1 MGSATGEVVSNN
13 DLIVNKD
20 ITVKGTHIKSDVTEA
35 KEIYTNIGQHSLTL
49 GSSANSVAAKV
60 IMNNNLQVNGKIFAN
75 DNTNKEVFVKQADG
89 TADYTGDVLIG
100 GTKTIIKGTLQTN
113 LNIIADT
120 DEDKELWTNVTTNKI
135 TIGGLSSN
143 TVIGNNLTVNG
154 TSILADAN
162 ENKEIYTNVS
172 TGKTIT
178 IGGSASTIVTG
189 NDLKISGHILTDAD
203 ENKNIFTGVSQTINV
218 GAASSTVVLGG
229 DLKVT
234 DAIKSVTVTDK
245 NIFPSIDDKV
255 INIGKLGTG
264 KIVMKNTLQVDD
276 DIISNANNVDKNIF
290 TNINTAKNITIGGAN
305 TTVITG
311 GHLTVTD
318 NILGGSDEDKT
329 FFADVSS
336 KEISIGSGTSKVIMN
351 STNHMKVPLGTTAQ
365 RIANGVGAI
374 RYNTTDDCLEV
385 CHDNTTWT
393 EVPLLK
399 SADKTTYITAADTPT
414 AINHQL
420 RFFTNSVER
429 MRIEENGRI
438 GLGIAVPTT
447 NIHLKGQVRI
457 EDDII
462 AGNTTEV
469 DKNLFTDMTTKDI
482 IVGGGSTRV
491 KFNSTNSILLPSGTS
506 AQRVNTEGAI
516 RYNTD
521 LKRVEVCDRLAT
533 ANPVSFHW
541 NSLQGLIDEDRD
553 TKITVEDDVGTD
565 DDKIKFFTAG
575 TMRMLLDES
584 GKLGIGVAAPL
595 EDFHVGGTA
604 RFDSNIVSG
613 TDEAKSI
620 FADILTNEITI
631 GGKGTSPASSSVKF
645 DSTKHIILPTGD
657 DSERSD
663 VEGAFRFNNTTGIT
677 PCFEGYDG
685 QKWVSL
691 TGLIDEDRDT
701 YVTVQDETTGDTDTF
716 TFYTQGQQVLKMD
729 QNQKVAIGNHPGN
742 LTENFEVLGTSM
754 TDELKVDTIRDK
766 GGNGITLYT
775 SIIPDSDL
783 QYDLGAPTKRF
794 KDLYVSTSS
803 IWMGSSN
810 KITVSGDG
818 QMKFRKVGTAVPAVV
833 LAQYKVK
840 YNNNSATNADVETDI
855 VSKLTTLTDIAN
867 VKSED
872 YLKYYNEHLFDTVK
886 TFDLN
891 TIYTDDAANFAEE
904 AVTNAWLASKV
915 NVNAIYSGYQFVGI
929 GTEDPDI
936 TTRLHVNGKVRVD
949 DNIISGL
956 DEDKS
961 IFADITSKII
971 TIGGKTETKTS
982 TPGTQ
987 LGGSIVKMDST
998 NSMIIPVG
1006 KTSQRTITQGA
1017 IRYNSET
1024 STFEGCDGAN
1034 WGSLGGVIDV
1044 DKDTYISAQ
1053 DSATADNDQLKF
1065 VTAGVQRMM
1074 INNDGKFT
1082 IGKDAGHTPETID
1095 IKGSTITIEGTK
1107 LEMVGQTDFSN
1118 DVVCESKII
1127 LSGDLDA
1134 PSDIDKSIYPSVTT
1148 ETITIGGKT
1157 ATDGSVVKMDSND
1170 SMIIPVGTTSQRT
1183 DAVGAIRYNSETS
1196 TYEGCDSNDNWGS
1209 LGGVIDVDKD
1219 TYISAETSA
1228 NTDNDQ
1234 LKFVTTG
1241 VQRMMINNDGK
1252 VTIGKDAG
1260 HTAETVD
1267 IKGSTVTIEGT
1278 KLEMVGPTD
1287 FSSAVVCEDTVQIDK
1302 TLTSKSG
1309 ITLTGNLD
1317 TSTDEHKRIFTG
1329 VTNKTINIGGANST
1343 TSVNEMNI
1351 EGNITTNQ
1359 NENKSVFKGVVGN
1372 TITIGGSSTGTPSNN
1387 GLIDE
1392 SSDINGLTANDFI
1405 YIYDNVGVLRAK
1417 IPISAISNG
1426 EASLV

>member
-1 MGSATGEVVSNN
+1 M
-13 DLIVNKD
+13 
-20 ITVKGTHIKSDVTEA
+20 
-35 KEIYTNIGQHSLTL
+35 
-49 GSSANSVAAKV
+49 
-60 IMNNNLQVNGKIFAN
+60 
-75 DNTNKEVFVKQADG
+75 
-89 TADYTGDVLIG
+89 
-100 GTKTIIKGTLQTN
+100 
-113 LNIIADT
+113 
-120 DEDKELWTNVTTNKI
+120 
-135 TIGGLSSN
+135 
-143 TVIGNNLTVNG
+143 
-154 TSILADAN
+154 
-162 ENKEIYTNVS
+162 
-172 TGKTIT
+172 
-178 IGGSASTIVTG
+178 
-189 NDLKISGHILTDAD
+189 KISGHILTDAD

-218 GAASSTVVLGG
+218 GAASSTVLLGG

-234 DAIKSVTVTDK
+234 DAIKAVNPAVDK
-245 NIFPSIDDKV
+245 NIYPLVDNNN
-255 INIGKLGTG
+255 INVGKLGTG

-351 STNHMKVPLGTTAQ
+351 STNHMKVPVGTTAQ

-374 RYNTTDDCLEV
+374 RYNTTFDSLEI
-385 CHDNTTWT
+385 CHNNTTWT

-399 SADKTTYITAADTPT
+399 SADKTTYITAADSPT

-462 AGNTTEV
+462 AGNATEV
-469 DKNLFTDMTTKDI
+469 DKSLFTDMTTKDI
-482 IVGGGSTRV
+482 IIGGGSTRV

-506 AQRVNTEGAI
+506 GQRINTEGAV

-521 LKRVEVCDRLAT
+521 LKRVEVCDRLVAQ
-533 ANPVSFHW
+533 NGNVSFHW

-553 TKITVEDDVGTD
+553 TKITVEDDVGSD
-565 DDKIKFFTAG
+565 DDKIKFYTAG
-575 TMRMLLDES
+575 AMRMLLDES

-645 DSTKHIILPTGD
+645 DSTKHIVLPIGD

-663 VEGAFRFNNTTGIT
+663 VTGAFRFNNEQGVT
-677 PCFEGYDG
+677 PSFEGYDG
-685 QKWVSL
+685 EKWVSL
-691 TGLIDEDRDT
+691 SGLIDADRDT
-701 YVTVQDETTGDTDTF
+701 YVTVQNGTTDTDTF
-716 TFYTQGQQVLKMD
+716 TFYTDGKQVLKMD
-729 QNQKVAIGNHPGN
+729 KNQKVAVGYPNGNTQFNTDTNGN
-742 LTENFEVLGTSM
+742 LKENFEVLGTTM
-754 TDELKVDTIRDK
+754 TDELKIDILKDK
-766 GGNGITLYT
+766 GGNGITLHT
-775 SIIPDSDL
+775 SIVPDTDL

-810 KITVSGDG
+810 KITVSSDG

-855 VSKLTTLTDIAN
+855 VSKLTSLTDIAN

-872 YLKYYNEHLFDTVK
+872 YLKYYNEHLFATVQ

-891 TIYTDDAANFAEE
+891 TIYTDNAENFEEE
-904 AVTNAWLASKV
+904 AITNSWLASKQ
-915 NVNAIYSGYQFVGI
+915 NADAIFSGYQYVGI
-929 GTEDPDI
+929 GTENPDI
-936 TTRLHVNGKVRVD
+936 TTRLHVNGKVRFD
-949 DNIISGL
+949 DNIISGS
-956 DEDKS
+956 DENKS
-961 IFADITSKII
+961 VFADITSKTI
-971 TIGGKTETKTS
+971 TIGGKTETKAS
-982 TPGTQ
+982 TPGTEA
-987 LGGSIVKMDST
+987 GGSVVKMDST

-1006 KTSQRTITQGA
+1006 KTSQRTIAEGA

-1024 STFEGCDGAN
+1024 LTFEGCDGAH
-1034 WGSLGGVIDV
+1034 WGSLSGLIDI
-1044 DKDTYISAQ
+1044 DKDTYISAEN
-1053 DSATADNDQLKF
+1053 SANADNDQLKF

-1107 LEMVGQTDFSN
+1107 LEMVGQTDFSH

-1134 PSDIDKSIYPSVTT
+1134 PSDIDKSIYPSVKTK
-1148 ETITIGGKT
+1148 TITIGGKT

-1170 SMIIPVGTTSQRT
+1170 SMIIPVGTTTERT
-1183 DAVGAIRYNSETS
+1183 TAQGAIRYNSQTS
-1196 TYEGCDSNDNWGS
+1196 TFEGCDGANWGS

-1228 NTDNDQ
+1228 NADNDE
-1234 LKFVTTG
+1234 LKFYTAGDERMKIKSNGKIEMGYVLQTVNYTVTASGGKYHLNGVQNPTLTFVVGNTYKFDISDASLGSHPFKFSESANGPTAYTTG
-1241 VQRMMINNDGK
+1241 VSYGAAEVSITITSSTPTTLYYYCTAHNNMGNS
-1252 VTIGKDAG
+1252 ISI
-1260 HTAETVD
+1260 TAQPRETVD
-1267 IKGSTVTIEGT
+1267 IKGSTVTIEGS

-1287 FSSAVVCEDTVQIDK
+1287 FSGAVVCEDTVVCQSTVQIDN

-1329 VTNKTINIGGANST
+1329 VTNKTINIGGSNST

-1359 NENKSVFKGVVGN
+1359 NEHKSVFKGVVGK
-1372 TITIGGSSTGTPSNN
+1372 TITIGGSSTGSPSNN
-1387 GLIDE
+1387 GLIDQ
-1392 SSDINGLTANDFI
+1392 SSDITGLTTNDFI

-1426 EASLV
+1426 EASVVN